1 MSLKEKILEDVKT
14 AMKSRDSDTVSTL
27 RFVVS
32 AIKNKE
38 IEVRPHS
45 LTDQDSMSVLKKLVK
60 QRQDSIE
67 QFSAAGR
74 DDLVLKEKTE
84 LAVIER
90 YLPAQLSEDDLKK
103 IVQSAITEV
112 GASSPKDMGK
122 VMQAVTA
129 KTQGNADNKLVS
141 QIVKSLLQ

>member
-1 MSLKEKILEDVKT
+1 MSLKDKILEDVKT

-32 AIKNKE
+32 ALKNKE
-38 IEVRPHS
+38 IEVRPNT
-45 LTDQDSMSVLKKLVK
+45 LTDQDAMGVLKKLCK

-67 QFSAAGR
+67 QFTAAGR

-84 LAVIER
+84 LAVIET

-103 IVQSAITEV
+103 MIQAAITEV

-122 VMQAVTA
+122 VMQAVTV